1 MMTVSET
8 SIQARPDPRIFR
20 SETAIRQA
28 LLELMASGREFG
40 SVTVSEIAVKAGV
53 TRKTFYARFGS
64 PEQVVGR
71 VVMDLFSEVSQHID
85 DELLR
90 LPLQDNSLAMTVF
103 KAYEQHQAVLAPLVQ
118 HCPASLFIE
127 PVSAVT
133 ESLLDRVIEVNQ
145 LSPLDDVEKAYL
157 IATVASMV
165 HGILS
170 VWVRRGFSE
179 SPEQVAGFIDR
190 LLADGLQK
198 VVLSPRD

>member
-1 MMTVSET
+1 MPVSET
-8 SIQARPDPRIFR
+8 ISPARSDPRIFR

-28 LLELMASGREFG
+28 LLELMASGREFA
-40 SVTVSEIAVKAGV
+40 SLTVSEIAVKAGV

-71 VVMDLFSEVSQHID
+71 VVMDLFSEVSAHID

-90 LPLQDNSLAMTVF
+90 LPLRDNSLAMTVF
-103 KAYEQHQAVLAPLVQ
+103 KAYQAHQAVLAPLVQ

-127 PVSAVT
+127 PVSAVS
-133 ESLLDRVIEVNQ
+133 ESLLNRVLEVNQ
-145 LSPLDDVEKAYL
+145 LPPMADAEKAYL